1 MILEPSFPDRRS
13 MDTNASPVL
22 EELIP
27 GSRKLY
33 LIFGGMRGALGI
45 PPFEFYESAR
55 ILNESRVFFR
65 DLSQT
70 WYHAGLPGISSN
82 IPETVRYIE
91 RIIDKSPAEEVV
103 FIGNSM
109 GGYAAILFSTLIGR
123 GRVVSFSPQTFISP
137 SKRRASGDGRWRSR
151 ILRTYGA
158 ALFKPKFF
166 DLRRVLEMAT
176 GDNRIDIFVSSLD
189 GLDVVHARNLAPFGN
204 VRITERELGGHD
216 LVKHLRDNGELQLIL
231 QG

>member
-1 MILEPSFPDRRS
+1 
-13 MDTNASPVL
+13 MDSEVLPVL

-27 GSRKLY
+27 ASRKLY
-33 LIFGGMRGALGI
+33 LIFGGMQGALGI
-45 PPFEFYESAR
+45 PPFEFYKSSR
-55 ILNESRVFFR
+55 ILKESRVFFR

-82 IPETVRYIE
+82 IPETARYIE
-91 RIIDKSPAEEVV
+91 RIIDKAAAEEVV

-109 GGYAAILFSTLIGR
+109 GGYAAILFSTLIGQ
-123 GRVVSFSPQTFISP
+123 GRAVGFSPQTFISP
-137 SKRRASGDGRWRSR
+137 SKRRAWGDRRWRSK

-166 DLRRVLEMAT
+166 DLRRLLETSGA
-176 GDNRIDIFVSSLD
+176 DHRIDIFVSSLD
-189 GLDVVHARNLAPFGN
+189 RLDVIHARNIEPFGN
-204 VRITERELGGHD
+204 VHITERALGGHN

>member
-1 MILEPSFPDRRS
+1 
-13 MDTNASPVL
+13 MDTDALPVL

-33 LIFGGMRGALGI
+33 LTFGGLQGALGI
-45 PPFEFYESAR
+45 PPFEFYKSSR

-70 WYHAGLPGISSN
+70 WYHAGLAGISSN
-82 IPETVRYIE
+82 IPETARYIE
-91 RIIDKSPAEEVV
+91 HIIDKSSAEEIV

-123 GRVVSFSPQTFISP
+123 GRAVSFSPQTFISP
-137 SKRRASGDGRWRSR
+137 SKRRASGDGRWRSKV
-151 ILRTYGA
+151 LRTYGA

-166 DLRRVLEMAT
+166 DLQRVLEKSS

-189 GLDVVHARNLAPFGN
+189 GLDVIHARNLEPFGN
-204 VRITERELGGHD
+204 VRVTERELGGHN
-216 LVKHLRDNGELQLIL
+216 LVKHLRDSGELQLIL
-231 QG
+231 RG

>member
-1 MILEPSFPDRRS
+1 
-13 MDTNASPVL
+13 MDTDTSPVL

-33 LIFGGMRGALGI
+33 LTFGGMQGALGI
-45 PPFEFYESAR
+45 PPFEFYQSSR

-82 IPETVRYIE
+82 IPETARYIE
-91 RIIDKSPAEEVV
+91 TIIDKSSADE
-103 FIGNSM
+103 IIYLGNSM
-109 GGYAAILFSTLIGR
+109 GGYAAILFAALIGH

-137 SKRRASGDGRWRSR
+137 SQRRAAGDRRWRSKV
-151 ILRTYGA
+151 LRTYGA

-166 DLRRVLEMAT
+166 DLRAVMEKA
-176 GDNRIDIFVSSLD
+176 GANNPIEIFVSSLD
-189 GLDVVHARNLAPFGN
+189 ALDLVHARNLERFRN
-204 VRITERELGGHD
+204 VRITVRDLGGHN
-216 LVKHLRDNGELQLIL
+216 LVKHLRDSGELQLIL

>member
-1 MILEPSFPDRRS
+1 
-13 MDTNASPVL
+13 MDTDTLPVL

-27 GSRKLY
+27 GSCKLY
-33 LIFGGMRGALGI
+33 LTFGGMKGALGI
-45 PPFEFYESAR
+45 PPFEFYKSSR

-82 IPETVRYIE
+82 IPGTVRYIE
-91 RIIDKSPAEEVV
+91 RIIDKSSAEEIV

-123 GRVVSFSPQTFISP
+123 GRAISFSPQTFISP
-137 SKRRASGDGRWRSR
+137 SKRRASGDGRWRSKV
-151 ILRTYGA
+151 LRTYGM

-166 DLRRVLEMAT
+166 DLRRLLEQSS

-189 GLDVVHARNLAPFGN
+189 ELDVIHARNLEPFGN
-204 VRITERELGGHD
+204 VRVSERELGGHN
-216 LVKHLRDNGELQLIL
+216 LVKHLRDSGELQLIL